1 MSYVP
6 FPLHEIANY
15 KIQEPNK
22 SEILILKSEKNI
34 QDIKQIIIS
43 NLELIWFLRF
53 GSWYLGS
60 RDLVPGTSR
69 VELRR

>member
-22 SEILILKSEKNI
+22 SEIPILQSEKNI
-34 QDIKQIIIS
+34 QRLTLRLSYAVDSLEISLAGMFNCVNSPFLQIC
-43 NLELIWFLRF
+43 
-53 GSWYLGS
+53 
-60 RDLVPGTSR
+60 
-69 VELRR
+69 

>member
-22 SEILILKSEKNI
+22 SEIPILKSEKNI
-34 QDIKQIIIS
+34 QRLTLRLSYAVDSLEISLAGMFNCLNSPFLQIC
-43 NLELIWFLRF
+43 
-53 GSWYLGS
+53 
-60 RDLVPGTSR
+60 
-69 VELRR
+69 

>member
-22 SEILILKSEKNI
+22 SEIPILQSEKNI
-34 QDIKQIIIS
+34 QR
-43 NLELIWFLRF
+43 LTLR
-53 GSWYLGS
+53 
-60 RDLVPGTSR
+60 VK
-69 VELRR
+69 LRR

>member
-22 SEILILKSEKNI
+22 SEIPILKSEKI
-34 QDIKQIIIS
+34 SKDLKHTRIS
-43 NLELIWFLRF
+43 NLELIWFLGF
-53 GSWYLGS
+53 GSWSLAG
-60 RDLVPGTSR
+60 G
-69 VELRR
+69 